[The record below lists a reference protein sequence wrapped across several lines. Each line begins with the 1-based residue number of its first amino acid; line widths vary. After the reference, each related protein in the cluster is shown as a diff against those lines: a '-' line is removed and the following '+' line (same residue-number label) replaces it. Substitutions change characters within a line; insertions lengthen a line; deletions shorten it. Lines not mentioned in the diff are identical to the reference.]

1 MPASLLAISNLRHDG
16 IDEHMD
22 LYGTLL
28 LELYRAA
35 RTVPPHAFP
44 DTAMALMR
52 TEIGFDSARLLCVDF
67 SSGAAVIQG
76 NIQYRIEENDTLDWA
91 TIHRNDLVLQQ
102 VMAQP
107 NRPIAFH
114 SPTLFAAPEHAIVR
128 DYADRYAHQNGL
140 VMLLHDTETGFA
152 EGLSFYRARKDAH
165 FGRKD
170 QRLMHTV
177 MPHLQEALKLNRQL
191 AACSVATPTQ
201 GALLIASL
209 DGNVQ
214 HCERQA
220 REWMRLEWNDW
231 RGTQLPATLLTT
243 LGRPG
248 VTEHTGKRIA
258 VACSRINAL
267 LFLRIKPCSPLA
279 RLTPREREVACL
291 YGKGLPAKAIASRLG
306 IAPVTVRNLLQNS
319 YQKLDVHD
327 KACLANLL
335 GGRPP

>member
-1 MPASLLAISNLRHDG
+1 MN
-16 IDEHMD
+16 
-22 LYGTLL
+22 LYGTVL

-35 RTVPPHAFP
+35 RTVSPHAFP
-44 DTAMALMR
+44 DAAMALMH
-52 TEIGFDSARLLCVDF
+52 TVIDFDSARLLCVDF
-67 SSGAAVIQG
+67 ASGGAVIQG
-76 NIQYRIEENDTLDWA
+76 SIQYRIEENDTLDWA

-114 SPTLFAAPEHAIVR
+114 SPTLFAAREHAIVR

-140 VMLLHDTETGFA
+140 VMLLHDTVTGFA

-165 FGRKD
+165 FGSRE
-170 QRLMHTV
+170 QRLMHIL

-191 AACSVATPTQ
+191 AARSATAPTQ
-201 GALLIASL
+201 GALLITSL
-209 DGNVQ
+209 DGSVQ

-220 REWMRLEWNDW
+220 REWMRLEWHDW
-231 RGTQLPATLLTT
+231 RGTQLPVPLLAT

-248 VTEHTGKRIA
+248 VTAHIGKRIA
-258 VACSRINAL
+258 VGCSRINTL
-267 LFLRIKPCSPLA
+267 LFLRIEPCSPLA
-279 RLTPREREVACL
+279 RLTPREHEVACL
-291 YGKGLPAKAIASRLG
+291 YGKGLPAKAIATRLG